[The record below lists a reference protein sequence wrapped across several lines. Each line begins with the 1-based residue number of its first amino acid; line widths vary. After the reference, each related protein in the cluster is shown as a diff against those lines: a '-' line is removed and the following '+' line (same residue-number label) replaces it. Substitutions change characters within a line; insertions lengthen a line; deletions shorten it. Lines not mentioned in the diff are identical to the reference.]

1 MTKKQKPT
9 KLSIMFDKKCAI
21 KEKMKRVGTNDA
33 LNKELEEI
41 EVEIASEIAN
51 ENRNKVIETFK
62 VLSETDGTINV
73 NGMWGLKRKIFP
85 KNIKQLPTAKKNVDG
100 RIISSQNELKQ
111 LYLNT
116 FQHRLR
122 HRQS

>member
-1 MTKKQKPT
+1 M
-9 KLSIMFDKKCAI
+9 
-21 KEKMKRVGTNDA
+21 
-33 LNKELEEI
+33 
-41 EVEIASEIAN
+41 EVSYASGSCH
-51 ENRNKVIETFK
+51 KHQ
-62 VLSETDGTINV
+62 ETDGTINV

-85 KNIKQLPTAKKNVDG
+85 KNIKQLPTAKKNFDG

-122 HRQS
+122 HRPMTDDLKHLETLK